1 MAVSNESM
9 ESLLKAMDIIAS
21 RKVEKVAYD
30 STIICTIT
38 DDSDRKNGC
47 YTVTDGTIKFQAYSE
62 VTNYKVDDQ
71 VRVSIPNGD
80 YTQEKYIEGKYVSD
94 NNTSPIT
101 YTSPLESVVD
111 MATLAGA
118 GTQVNISGNLIANY
132 VDPANPVG
140 IQLHSWQFNTGDK
153 KSEFADLQENS
164 IYDTIFLKAD
174 FRSLLSNRKM
184 RSGTY
189 GLRLDIRVR
198 TNSENHPY
206 ITKSL
211 YLDSSEMFG
220 NPYAFT
226 VFSTQEK
233 KFDISTTGVID
244 SMTLYFYQNNDFT
257 YFNGKENIPVP
268 VEKTIKVING
278 VKTEVPTENL
288 FVKNIYLGFGSDI
301 SAVTDNTVQLY
312 SSDDMGFKHFTA
324 SDSTNQKT
332 LGFLWYNKT
341 EDNKYVG
348 FSDGVVTRNED
359 DSIFDYDEI
368 TYLNDSEVDS
378 RLMAQKGKTIA
389 TDTIGLD
396 AAASIEEAEPILN
409 QCSKLITS
417 DLTNTFK
424 SFKDRLRGLVE
435 LQEEIDD
442 ILTSTSGATE
452 NLPDMGEELDE
463 YITKIVEY
471 FTDQLA
477 YAAALQRHQKDG
489 DTDYEKMTPAELGY
503 YWDSTNSQK
512 DIKGILSRLE
522 TLIYNQENPVDRLA
536 AFMPNIRDTI
546 KTKYQGYQGIYDTY
560 ATRVDKIFTTL
571 KENYEKLE
579 SLLAGKEKLISN
591 YDIDY
596 NFVEY
601 VQPDL
606 SHLNNRYC
614 VYWYRFVKGY
624 EDKDERFMGKEWQRF
639 TPELQFDY
647 NQSQTKHTLRKNAG
661 LPQETYMDGA
671 TEYFVAKP
679 SFNEGTFTL
688 FLDPNKKEEKFVV
701 VVFYN
706 HEMFKS
712 GELVF
717 TNEDT
722 FEDPYSVD
730 KSDAIYIEH
739 KNNSMESY
747 QSLYGAS
754 NFLNNSKDANVV
766 RELRIRYDGLLH
778 KDEALAGAHVYW
790 YVPNNT
796 TMLRVDELDLQARG
810 FSSDCYPTARAKSN
824 CKTYKGPS
832 ATNYNQNSKTYQ
844 TGDTFTIYEFNSGFY
859 SLTRNGNIG
868 NSSPTAEWVSAND
881 IEILRSEYY
890 RDGYTCFYKQIG
902 SEEVTTQEWDPE
914 LNENIEVTTTTC
926 KEADTYFYYKI
937 KDYYSPTFLRNMIFC
952 HIEKNEYPFE
962 ADIQFVFSTLG
973 TSGTDYTLMVIP
985 SGTQTAIQGTDK
997 NLPLLI
1003 DLYDY
1008 NNEPI
1013 DMYTKFNNNGEATK
1027 IQGSP
1032 GQAFDARVEWMG
1044 PSVYN
1049 LDLIS
1054 DEATNT
1060 VTSGQAL
1067 ISGTTL
1073 SSTLKPESYCGIA
1086 KVITSFGL
1094 GSEGA
1099 KEDEENTDNES
1110 SNKKYR
1116 VVDLTTLYPIA
1127 WTVGEYYIEG
1137 ATTIVYDSYGKNPN
1151 YYKDPYRI
1159 FKANTNDELSIGKTI
1174 GEETITDLTWSIAYF
1189 IGEDGKQ
1196 PTALTEDDSI
1206 YEIYQTYKPV
1216 LNDKNGLTPCNMYIE
1231 NMDVYPVVQCWITTN
1246 KAAKTLYWSQP
1257 LVIIQNRYPSAMLNA
1272 WDGSLTIDEK
1282 NGTILSTM
1290 VGAGRKTANNT
1301 FEGVLMGDIAGSA
1314 GMDLDNKTGLGIY
1327 GFHDGAQSFGMNID
1341 GTAFF
1346 GKAGRGRILID
1357 GNESTIQSASYTLE
1371 RRDSG
1376 MKIDLDD
1383 GWIDIIGAVKSEDR
1397 EYAPAGSRIHLD
1409 IKEPFFYVE
1418 SLKGNRLINIGNA
1431 NPFNSDKVSD
1441 GYYLKSDNYAPTDFN
1456 FKDGE
1461 AAVDG
1466 EGMLL
1471 DLNDGA
1477 IDAFNLKITS
1487 KNLYLNSNPDLT
1499 KGEPYFV
1506 IKNNNGSNLLY
1517 VGEDKD
1523 GNSEFY
1529 LKTDPFTENVTG
1541 VKLDLSAGNF
1551 RLYTEKLT
1559 IDSAPNSSGKYM
1571 NIIGNSATDKN
1582 STFTALSVAA
1592 SGAVT
1597 FNNWVLSDGV
1607 MRGQSAD
1614 GSDSWTFI
1622 APPNLDNDDMT
1633 GKTSKN
1639 KYVFAAGGPASDV
1652 DKHPFRITS
1661 TGHLFATYGSIGG
1674 WQISPTKLYASGSE
1688 ASIYLSADTGS
1699 TYVIQVGAI
1708 ADPDDNSGSYF
1719 TVTRAG
1725 KVTARNAT
1733 IRGGIYAWSGGIS
1746 GNFYVD
1752 GMLYGGSSSNPNWSI
1767 TSKLGTFANLEI
1779 KDNGSL
1785 TMNGFAK
1792 IKFGDNNK
1800 YISLSGDNI
1809 YVYGNFKVG
1818 KIWITEITGYDSYE
1832 TYGGTVAV
1840 KITTS
1845 LQCENF
1851 ATFKTGIGVYGTSY
1865 LVGNVTFNN
1874 GGGNTWTFG
1883 KNSTVNFQGTVT
1895 GLSYDDLEDTPSIP
1909 SGVCYSGS
1917 NSSTSNY
1924 AVATKS
1930 GSYVYGYYDL
1940 TIGTVYTYCGGSSR
1954 RFKNNITD
1962 LDVDSNI
1969 IYKLQPTSFY
1979 YNSDFAGDANIE
1991 QRRYGFIA
1999 EDLDEINN
2007 NLIDYDNEGIPCR
2020 VHYNDILT
2028 LAVAEIQKLK
2038 REIDDLKSRL

>member
-21 RKVEKVAYD
+21 RKVQKVAYD

-80 YTQEKYIEGKYVSD
+80 YTQEKYIEGKYVSN

-118 GTQVNISGNLIANY
+118 GTQVNIGGNLIANY

-257 YFNGKENIPVP
+257 YFNGKENVPVP

-341 EDNKYVG
+341 EDNKYIG
-348 FSDGVVTRNED
+348 FSDGIVTRNED
-359 DSIFDYDEI
+359 GSIFDYDEI
-368 TYLNDSEVDS
+368 TYLNDSEVDA
-378 RLMAQKGKTIA
+378 RLMAQKGKTVA

-442 ILTSTSGATE
+442 ILTSTSGATD

-463 YITKIVEY
+463 YTTKIVEY

-489 DTDYEKMTPAELGY
+489 DTDYEKMTPADLGY
-503 YWDSTNSQK
+503 YWDSANSTK

-522 TLIYNQENPVDRLA
+522 TLIYNQENAVDRLV

-560 ATRVDKIFTTL
+560 ATRVDKIFATL

-579 SLLAGKEKLISN
+579 SLLEGKEELISN
-591 YDIDY
+591 YDINY
-596 NFVEY
+596 HFVEY

-606 SHLNNRYC
+606 SHLDNRYC

-661 LPQETYMDGA
+661 LPQETYVDGA

-717 TNEDT
+717 VNEDT

-754 NFLNNSKDANVV
+754 NFLNNSKEANVV

-810 FSSDCYPTARAKSN
+810 FSSDCYPTARVKSE

-832 ATNYNQNSKTYQ
+832 ATNYNQNNKTYQ
-844 TGDTFTIYEFNSGFY
+844 VGDTFTIYEFNSGFY
-859 SLTRNGNIG
+859 SLTRKGHIG
-868 NSSPTAEWVSAND
+868 NSSLTAEWVSADD

-902 SEEVTTQEWDPE
+902 SEEVTIQEWDPE

-1060 VTSGQAL
+1060 VISGQAL

-1073 SSTLKPESYCGIA
+1073 SSILKPESYCGIA

-1094 GSEGA
+1094 GSKGTE
-1099 KEDEENTDNES
+1099 EDEENTENES

-1127 WTVGEYYIEG
+1127 WATGDYYIEG
-1137 ATTIVYDSYGKNPN
+1137 ATTVIYDSYGKNPN

-1159 FKANTNDELSIGKTI
+1159 FKANTNDELSVGKTI
-1174 GEETITDLTWSIAYF
+1174 GEEVITDLTWSIAYF
-1189 IGEDGKQ
+1189 IGENGKQ
-1196 PTALTEDDSI
+1196 PTALTEDDGI

-1216 LNDKNGLTPCNMYIE
+1216 LNDKNGLTPCNMYVE
-1231 NMDVYPVVQCWITTN
+1231 NMDVYPVVQCWITTD

-1314 GMDLDNKTGLGIY
+1314 GMDLDNKTGLGLY

-1346 GKAGRGRILID
+1346 GKAGRGRIEID
-1357 GNESTIQSASYTLE
+1357 GNKGTISSASYQQT
-1371 RRDSG
+1371 RTKTNDGYGPAKAG
-1376 MKIDLDD
+1376 MMIDLDD
-1383 GWIDIIGAVKSEDR
+1383 GFIDMLGTEAIDDETYKPDGTQ
-1397 EYAPAGSRIHLD
+1397 SRVHANVQS
-1409 IKEPFFYVE
+1409 PYFFIV
-1418 SLKGNRLINIGNA
+1418 SDTGHRLINIGNSEETINIDDYDSA
-1431 NPFNSDKVSD
+1431 ETSGDNIDRERISIHDGRSLTNFDK
-1441 GYYLKSDNYAPTDFN
+1441 GFYLKSDNFKNFEFVKTDGTPNEGGAGFFLDLATGRMNSFN
-1456 FKDGE
+1456 LNIASKNI
-1461 AAVDG
+1461 
-1466 EGMLL
+1466 LL
-1471 DLNDGA
+1471 DSSPDAEIFFVVKDNDGC
-1477 IDAFNLKITS
+1477 NLIYAG
-1487 KNLYLNSNPDLT
+1487 KN
-1499 KGEPYFV
+1499 
-1506 IKNNNGSNLLY
+1506 
-1517 VGEDKD
+1517 
-1523 GNSEFY
+1523 EFY
-1529 LKTDPFTENVTG
+1529 LQSHSYSLRDREITEANGSYLPSIKMNLHSNASALLDIKGINQSMFYIGTDNYYLRTDDFSDEDLLGMEINLRDGAMSGYNFRLTGYAPKGKYQGSYLLLASNPEPQFTVHLKVNDKDTNGAYTVTKSELDLFHITSSEFVMHSASWTELTTSIEVISNAKLASGWNIRNGPGTTHDAVGMTSSGRVNLYSNKTASDDGTGGYWYKIGSDNEWVYADAISDIQAGSIKDVTTGTGMEIDLTSGKITGYNKNNVGKEFLINTAASYPLQIGDTDNFNLRVGWDGSLKGGTTYNWSIGADGTATFNRIKANGGTISSCTMYSVWITSGTIGGITIGSGSISGTGWSLSSSGASFSSIQMGDYNFKVATLYYGYYYIYSAHTITTQNVVTG
-1541 VKLDLSAGNF
+1541 VSYTYRDDEAGN
-1551 RLYTEKLT
+1551 R
-1559 IDSAPNSSGKYM
+1559 
-1571 NIIGNSATDKN
+1571 
-1582 STFTALSVAA
+1582 
-1592 SGAVT
+1592 
-1597 FNNWVLSDGV
+1597 
-1607 MRGQSAD
+1607 
-1614 GSDSWTFI
+1614 
-1622 APPNLDNDDMT
+1622 
-1633 GKTSKN
+1633 
-1639 KYVFAAGGPASDV
+1639 
-1652 DKHPFRITS
+1652 
-1661 TGHLFATYGSIGG
+1661 
-1674 WQISPTKLYASGSE
+1674 
-1688 ASIYLSADTGS
+1688 
-1699 TYVIQVGAI
+1699 
-1708 ADPDDNSGSYF
+1708 
-1719 TVTRAG
+1719 
-1725 KVTARNAT
+1725 
-1733 IRGGIYAWSGGIS
+1733 
-1746 GNFYVD
+1746 
-1752 GMLYGGSSSNPNWSI
+1752 
-1767 TSKLGTFANLEI
+1767 
-1779 KDNGSL
+1779 
-1785 TMNGFAK
+1785 
-1792 IKFGDNNK
+1792 
-1800 YISLSGDNI
+1800 
-1809 YVYGNFKVG
+1809 
-1818 KIWITEITGYDSYE
+1818 
-1832 TYGGTVAV
+1832 
-1840 KITTS
+1840 
-1845 LQCENF
+1845 
-1851 ATFKTGIGVYGTSY
+1851 
-1865 LVGNVTFNN
+1865 
-1874 GGGNTWTFG
+1874 
-1883 KNSTVNFQGTVT
+1883 TVT
-1895 GLSYDDLEDTPSIP
+1895 GITVSTADVLKTCFNKSKY
-1909 SGVCYSGS
+1909 YSRKAQVVG
-1917 NSSTSNY
+1917 
-1924 AVATKS
+1924 AV
-1930 GSYVYGYYDL
+1930 
-1940 TIGTVYTYCGGSSR
+1940 
-1954 RFKNNITD
+1954 
-1962 LDVDSNI
+1962 
-1969 IYKLQPTSFY
+1969 
-1979 YNSDFAGDANIE
+1979 
-1991 QRRYGFIA
+1991 
-1999 EDLDEINN
+1999 
-2007 NLIDYDNEGIPCR
+2007 
-2020 VHYNDILT
+2020 
-2028 LAVAEIQKLK
+2028 
-2038 REIDDLKSRL
+2038 EIDEGSGGE